1 MSKIKQKEHST
12 FIDMTAMS
20 DVTVLL
26 LTFFMSTATFLPK
39 EPIQVTSPGSVME
52 IKIPDA
58 FITTILVRPDGKAYV
73 NFDRPNDKRAILE
86 RIGKDYN
93 ITFTK
98 DQINS
103 FLAQPS
109 IGVPINNT
117 TFPKFLDLP
126 LMEQDEYLKTHGL
139 AVDSTQNE
147 TNQLRTWM
155 VLAMNIALEE
165 EKDYA
170 KEYHIAI
177 KADKITPYTNVSPVI
192 STLQDLHLNR
202 FNLITTLEQMPNLL
216 ANE

>member
-1 MSKIKQKEHST
+1 MSKIKQKKHST

-58 FITTILVRPDGKAYV
+58 FITTILIRPDGKAYV
-73 NFDRPNDKRAILE
+73 NFDRPNDRRAILNK
-86 RIGKDYN
+86 IGKDYN
-93 ITFTK
+93 ITFSK
-98 DQINS
+98 DQTNA
-103 FLAQPS
+103 FLNQPS

-117 TFPKFLDLP
+117 TFPKFLDLS
-126 LMEQDEYLKTHGL
+126 LTEQDEYLKTHGL
-139 AVDSTQNE
+139 ATDSAD
-147 TNQLRTWM
+147 NQLKTWLTTAIN
-155 VLAMNIALEE
+155 VAREDGEE
-165 EKDYA
+165 YA
-170 KEYHIAI
+170 KKYNIAI
-177 KADKITPYTNVSPVI
+177 KADRGTPYDNVAPVI

-216 ANE
+216 ATN